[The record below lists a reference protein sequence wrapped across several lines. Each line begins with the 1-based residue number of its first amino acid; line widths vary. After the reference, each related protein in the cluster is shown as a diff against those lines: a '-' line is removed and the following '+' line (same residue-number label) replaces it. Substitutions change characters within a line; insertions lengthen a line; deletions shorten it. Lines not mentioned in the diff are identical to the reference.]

1 MPVGVPLLQVFIS
14 MRAIENI
21 AVPVTNQQLSKQFYL
36 LLGFELLAEVTMP
49 DGDIWIQLGFRNQ
62 VTTISLVRQW
72 PYGRMQAGALQGLVL
87 ETDNIIRERDR
98 LHQEGV
104 AVSAISESAFGK
116 VFFLQ
121 DPDLNGLSIHQFSY

>member
-1 MPVGVPLLQVFIS
+1 

-21 AVPVTNQQLSKQFYL
+21 AVPVTDQQLSKQFYL
-36 LLGFELLAEVTMP
+36 LLGFELLAEVMLP
-49 DGDIWIQLGFRNQ
+49 DGDAWIQLGFRNQ

-87 ETDNIIRERDR
+87 ETDNIIRERER
-98 LHQEGV
+98 LHREGV
-104 AVSAISESAFGK
+104 NVSAISESAFGK

-121 DPDLNGLSIHQFSY
+121 DPDLNGLSIHEFSY

>member
-1 MPVGVPLLQVFIS
+1 